1 MTPRRFG
8 SIELWRPPK
17 GPSLPQFFVL
27 NPCGGGEVSMWA
39 SQGISRPPNG
49 CSLSRAQPGP
59 IWCDTKPPIPPS
71 PLPTS
76 ADSQCNATHAS
87 CRPHCPAPHPTAP
100 DVSALTDPVPLAGV
114 KDESSL
120 PRGETHNGRSVAK
133 LRRINLPFCWTRL
146 NLDEIGQK
154 WVQKT
159 TNFFGYLT
167 FLRYFAGSI
176 FGV

>member
-1 MTPRRFG
+1 MNCGVPRKAHLCPSFFCPATP
-8 SIELWRPPK
+8 
-17 GPSLPQFFVL
+17 
-27 NPCGGGEVSMWA
+27 GGEISAWA

-49 CSLSRAQPGP
+49 CSLCRAQPGP

-76 ADSQCNATHAS
+76 ADTQCNATHAS

-133 LRRINLPFCWTRL
+133 KLRRINLPFCWTTL
-146 NLDEIGQK
+146 NLDGIGQK
-154 WVQKT
+154 WVK
-159 TNFFGYLT
+159 FGSKKRPI
-167 FLRYFAGSI
+167 FLDI
-176 FGV
+176 